1 VSSESTRVARGRFE
15 KSNELWSWVLFLF
28 SAVFFVISALRS
40 GDIAGLIGAV
50 LFLLACI
57 VFLLPYL
64 TRAITSGRRSAK
76 LK

>member
-1 VSSESTRVARGRFE
+1 VSSESTTSARGRFE
-15 KSNELWSWVLFLF
+15 KSNELWSWMLFLF

-40 GDIAGLIGAV
+40 GDIAGLIGTV

-57 VFLLPYL
+57 VFLLPYP
-64 TRAITSGRRSAK
+64 TRSINSGGRSAK